1 MTIRIDNVT
10 ALGTGVL
17 GSQIAYQTAY
27 SGFDVVAYDI
37 NDKSLDAA
45 RKAIE
50 GLAARYEREVEGAS
64 DGRARAAL
72 GRIRYSSNLA
82 DAVRNADLVIESA
95 PERPD
100 VKKDLYAKLGP
111 LAPEKTIFA
120 TNSST
125 MLPSDFA
132 EASGRPERFLAL
144 HFTNEIWIR
153 NVAEIMGHPGTS
165 PAVYDATVEFA
176 RRIGM
181 EPIEI
186 HKEQPGYVI
195 NSLLVPFFEAALGLV
210 VNGVADPET
219 VDKTWRITTRAPE
232 GPLQLVDIAGLTTIY
247 NIAAARDEQGKANA
261 RYIKEHYL
269 DKGKLGRVSGE
280 GFYKYEPVPAP
291 ASEGP
296 VTASA

>member
-1 MTIRIDNVT
+1 MTTNIDNVT
-10 ALGTGVL
+10 VLGTGVL

-27 SGFDVVAYDI
+27 SGFEVIAYDI
-37 NDKSLDAA
+37 SDEIVKAG
-45 RKAIE
+45 RKRFE
-50 GLAARYEREVEGAS
+50 ELAARYEREVEGAAG
-64 DGRARAAL
+64 GRAQAAL
-72 GRIRYSSNLA
+72 ARIKYSSNLA
-82 DAVRNADLVIESA
+82 DAVRDADLVIESA
-95 PERPD
+95 PELPD
-100 VKKDLYAKLGP
+100 VKKELYAKLGP
-111 LAPEKTIFA
+111 LAPAKTIFA

-132 EASGRPERFLAL
+132 EASGRPDRFLAL

-195 NSLLVPFFEAALGLV
+195 NSLLVPFLQAALSLV

-219 VDKTWRITTRAPE
+219 IDKTWRITTRAPE

-269 DKGKLGRVSGE
+269 DKGKLGRASGE
-280 GFYKYEPVPAP
+280 GFYKYEPAR
-291 ASEGP
+291 
-296 VTASA
+296 

>member
-50 GLAARYEREVEGAS
+50 GLTARYEREVEGAS
-64 DGRARAAL
+64 DGRARTAL

-111 LAPEKTIFA
+111 LAPEKFHVERLFAGQVGVTVMARFIAEQEKVHSYLIGLHVQSGDWIAEHTVRIFA
-120 TNSST
+120 AGLASRSAGVEEAAGRAVGLIAAGIRVQAYTLAFIDAFHLMAWMAVV
-125 MLPSDFA
+125 MLILLATLGRFPLNFRDLA
-132 EASGRPERFLAL
+132 ALDVSGR
-144 HFTNEIWIR
+144 
-153 NVAEIMGHPGTS
+153 
-165 PAVYDATVEFA
+165 
-176 RRIGM
+176 
-181 EPIEI
+181 
-186 HKEQPGYVI
+186 
-195 NSLLVPFFEAALGLV
+195 
-210 VNGVADPET
+210 ET
-219 VDKTWRITTRAPE
+219 RTGD
-232 GPLQLVDIAGLTTIY
+232 Q
-247 NIAAARDEQGKANA
+247 
-261 RYIKEHYL
+261 
-269 DKGKLGRVSGE
+269 S
-280 GFYKYEPVPAP
+280 
-291 ASEGP
+291 
-296 VTASA
+296 

>member
-1 MTIRIDNVT
+1 MTTNIDNVT
-10 ALGTGVL
+10 VLGTGVL

-27 SGFDVVAYDI
+27 SGFEVIAYDI
-37 NDKSLDAA
+37 SDEIVKAA
-45 RKAIE
+45 RKRFE
-50 GLAARYEREVEGAS
+50 ELAARYEREVEGAAG
-64 DGRARAAL
+64 GRAQAAL
-72 GRIRYSSNLA
+72 ARIKYSSNLA
-82 DAVRNADLVIESA
+82 DAVRDADLVIESA
-95 PERPD
+95 PELPD
-100 VKKDLYAKLGP
+100 VKKELYAKLGP
-111 LAPEKTIFA
+111 LAPAKTIFA

-132 EASGRPERFLAL
+132 EASGRPDRFLAL

-165 PAVYDATVEFA
+165 PAVYDATVDFA

-186 HKEQPGYVI
+186 HKEQRGYVI

-232 GPLQLVDIAGLTTIY
+232 GPLQLVDIAGLNTIY

-261 RYIKEHYL
+261 RYIKEHYI
-269 DKGKLGRVSGE
+269 DKGKLGRASGE
-280 GFYKYEPVPAP
+280 GFYKYDTPPQV
-291 ASEGP
+291 S
-296 VTASA
+296 VRTQSK